1 MKSVHLKLG
10 VSLSSLLGG
19 FLFLPSGQGSAE
31 VFDVTEASEGPALT
45 IEANI
50 EGQVTTVASGPGAAT
65 LDADIPA
72 ALSYTVSNTG
82 DTYLFDLSVEDDT
95 GNSVNCPVDELAV
108 GMSTVCTSSVVP
120 AEGLNQTVISA
131 QAQAASSPGAL
142 ITEITVATGQNWEL
156 PGHSAPESEAGDQ
169 QYDSKALRYQGLA
182 GESLSALT
190 FTVEVG
196 GSFDD
201 SLAIDL
207 DGDGVIDYLLSQ
219 GDAFEALCRYGC
231 YTPWVDASPFEAA
244 VTITT
249 EGTSVAASWDGTTLI
264 AGSSTDEYPAAPGFD
279 NMGSITL
286 SDLGFGADG
295 AIPNNDF
302 TTSEIRVGSIN
313 TGNVG
318 TPGVSFSLGG
328 DVYRPP
334 SLVSVEESTL
344 AYFTGTIV
352 LLPATGSNNTNNFLV
367 LAMASGMLGAVVAL
381 TAIVRRRART
391 L

>member
-1 MKSVHLKLG
+1 MSVEVGRVGRGWLG
-10 VSLSSLLGG
+10 RGRVVVAAVAAWLTLVVAVA
-19 FLFLPSGQGSAE
+19 PGQGSAE
-31 VFDVTEASEGPALT
+31 GFDITEASGGSALT

-50 EGQVTTVASGPGAAT
+50 EGQATTVESGPEAAT
-65 LDADIPA
+65 VLADISA

-82 DTYLFDLSVEDDT
+82 DTNIFDLSVEDDT
-95 GNSVNCPVDELAV
+95 GSSVNCPVDELAV

-120 AEGLNQTVISA
+120 AEGLNQTVVSA
-131 QAQAASSPGAL
+131 QGQAASSPEAL
-142 ITEITVATGQNWEL
+142 ITEITVATGQNWDL
-156 PGHSAPESEAGDQ
+156 PGHSNPESNPGDQ

-219 GDAFEALCRYGC
+219 GDAFESLCRYGC
-231 YTPWVDASPFEAA
+231 YTPWVDASPFEAV

-264 AGSSTDEYPAAPGFD
+264 AGSSTDEFPAAPGFD

-313 TGNVG
+313 TGDVG
-318 TPGVSFSLGG
+318 APGVSFSLGG

-344 AYFTGTIV
+344 AYFIGTTAPPVVEPPTSEPAGPVTETPSFTG
-352 LLPATGSNNTNNFLV
+352 
-367 LAMASGMLGAVVAL
+367 
-381 TAIVRRRART
+381 
-391 L
+391 

>member
-1 MKSVHLKLG
+1 MKSVYLKLG

-120 AEGLNQTVISA
+120 AEGLNQTVVSA

-156 PGHSAPESEAGDQ
+156 QGHSSPDNVPGDQ

-207 DGDGVIDYLLSQ
+207 DCRHHRGHLLDATGQMLGHEPLRFVERRRFHFVGHSDGTIGVKRVGLDAKRDFAEVTLRRLLN
-219 GDAFEALCRYGC
+219 EAQQLCRLTDCDHWHTGRG
-231 YTPWVDASPFEAA
+231 WIESAA
-244 VTITT
+244 V
-249 EGTSVAASWDGTTLI
+249 ANLTLI
-264 AGSSTDEYPAAPGFD
+264 EPLTQH
-279 NMGSITL
+279 
-286 SDLGFGADG
+286 
-295 AIPNNDF
+295 
-302 TTSEIRVGSIN
+302 
-313 TGNVG
+313 
-318 TPGVSFSLGG
+318 G
-328 DVYRPP
+328 DD
-334 SLVSVEESTL
+334 
-344 AYFTGTIV
+344 
-352 LLPATGSNNTNNFLV
+352 
-367 LAMASGMLGAVVAL
+367 VVTRDA
-381 TAIVRRRART
+381 
-391 L
+391 

>member
-1 MKSVHLKLG
+1 MSVEVGRVGRGWLG
-10 VSLSSLLGG
+10 RGRVVVAAVAAWLTLVVAVA
-19 FLFLPSGQGSAE
+19 PGQGSAE
-31 VFDVTEASEGPALT
+31 GFDITEASGGSALT

-50 EGQVTTVASGPGAAT
+50 EGQATTVESGPEAAT
-65 LDADIPA
+65 VLADISA

-82 DTYLFDLSVEDDT
+82 DTNIFDLSVEDDT
-95 GNSVNCPVDELAV
+95 GSSVNCPVDELAV

-120 AEGLNQTVISA
+120 AEGLNQTVVSA
-131 QAQAASSPGAL
+131 QGQAASSPEAL
-142 ITEITVATGQNWEL
+142 ITEITVATGQNWDL
-156 PGHSAPESEAGDQ
+156 PGHSNPESNPGDQ

-219 GDAFEALCRYGC
+219 GDAFESLCRYGC
-231 YTPWVDASPFEAA
+231 YTPWVDASPFEAV

-264 AGSSTDEYPAAPGFD
+264 AGSSTDEFPAAPGFD

-344 AYFTGTIV
+344 AYFIGTTAPPVVEPPTSEPAGPVTETPSFTG
-352 LLPATGSNNTNNFLV
+352 
-367 LAMASGMLGAVVAL
+367 
-381 TAIVRRRART
+381 
-391 L
+391 